1 MKNILY
7 KIIKTDQWSPC
18 TIKKHRRLDE
28 ELEEIYF
35 QCCAKNLITLLNNK
49 LFKCPFIANLANLN
63 RVYIAKDDFINLPS
77 LKEKD
82 KKDYPRFFI

>member
-1 MKNILY
+1 MEKILY

-35 QCCAKNLITLLNNK
+35 QCCDKNLITLLNNK
-49 LFKCPFIANLANLN
+49 LYKCPFIANSTNLN
-63 RVYIAKDDFINLPS
+63 MVDIAKMILS
-77 LKEKD
+77 TYLL
-82 KKDYPRFFI
+82 